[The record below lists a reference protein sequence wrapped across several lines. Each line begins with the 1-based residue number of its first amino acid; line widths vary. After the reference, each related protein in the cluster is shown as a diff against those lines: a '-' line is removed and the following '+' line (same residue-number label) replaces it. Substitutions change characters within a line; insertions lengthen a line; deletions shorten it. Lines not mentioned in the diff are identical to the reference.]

1 MQKFSELCLLGLAF
15 SFSLSLAFACSG
27 GTEQVGLIRGLAAGG
42 DNGGPSQGGSAPSD
56 AGSAPV
62 SGGGA
67 QPGAGAAG
75 TPIDQGGGSSGGAF
89 GGAGGSTPAG
99 GATTG
104 GATNTGGA
112 AGSSTGG
119 SGATGP
125 INVLLFNYTTT
136 YGHQSRETAIPLL
149 KTAGEANGIN
159 FDTKSALTAVQGEG
173 KTDSSL
179 GLKPDMSTFSDAG
192 LAGYDVVFF
201 LNTTGDALSSDGA
214 SKETAYK
221 QALQDFL
228 EKKHRGFV
236 GTHSATDTFHSAS
249 LWQWYM
255 DMIGAKFVSHS
266 NYPTQGSASV
276 KQGVTHPIITQ
287 SGIPNPWSR
296 SEEWYTL
303 DRDPAN
309 LAGFT
314 VLLIAHDNAF
324 PDRPT
329 AWVHDMPGGGRV
341 FYTAF
346 GHDVSAFKEP
356 VFMKFLI
363 TGIKWAAQR
372 L

>member
-1 MQKFSELCLLGLAF
+1 MQHFSGICLLGLGF
-15 SFSLSLAFACSG
+15 SVALAAACSG
-27 GTEQVGLIRGLAAGG
+27 GTEQVGLIKGLATAGDG
-42 DNGGPSQGGSAPSD
+42 SGLSQGGSVASD
-56 AGSAPV
+56 AGNGSI
-62 SGGGA
+62 
-67 QPGAGAAG
+67 AGAPPLGSAG
-75 TPIDQGGGSSGGAF
+75 TPSDQGGGTSGGATGATGGSATGGANTGGATPSGGTGTGGGAVA
-89 GGAGGSTPAG
+89 GGAGGGTA
-99 GATTG
+99 
-104 GATNTGGA
+104 
-112 AGSSTGG
+112 
-119 SGATGP
+119 GP

-149 KTAGEANGIN
+149 KKAGDANGIN

-179 GLKPDMSTFSDAG
+179 NLKPDMSTFSDAG
-192 LAGYDVVFF
+192 LEAYDVVFF

-214 SKETAYK
+214 AKETAYK

-236 GTHSATDTFHSAS
+236 GTHSATDTFHSAA

-255 DMIGAKFVSHS
+255 DMIGAKFVNHS
-266 NYPTQGSASV
+266 SYPTQGSASI
-276 KQGVTHPIITQ
+276 KQGVTHPILTQ
-287 SGIPNPWSR
+287 SGVPNPWSR

-303 DRDPAN
+303 DRDPTN
-309 LAGFT
+309 VAGVT
-314 VLLIAHDNAF
+314 VLLIAHDSAF

-346 GHDVSAFKEP
+346 GHDVSAFNEP
-356 VFMKFLI
+356 QFMKFLI
-363 TGIKWAAQR
+363 AGVKWAGHG